1 MLEMKSNCESCDT
14 RVEPTSTDVYICS
27 YECTWCK
34 ECATDKFELICP
46 NCGGNLV
53 QRPARVESAAGQE

>member
-1 MLEMKSNCESCDT
+1 MLKMKSNCESCDAHIA
-14 RVEPTSTDVYICS
+14 PTSTDVYICS

-34 ECATDKFELICP
+34 ACAEDKFEFICP

-53 QRPARVESAAGQE
+53 RRPTRAETAADED

>member
-1 MLEMKSNCESCDT
+1 MLEMKTKCESCSKD
-14 RVEPTSTDVYICS
+14 VEPASMNVYICS
-27 YECTWCK
+27 YECTWCRN
-34 ECATDKFELICP
+34 CAESKFEFVCP

>member
-1 MLEMKSNCESCDT
+1 MLEMKPNCESCDS

-34 ECATDKFELICP
+34 NCATHKFDFICP

-53 QRPARVESAAGQE
+53 TRPARVENE

>member
-1 MLEMKSNCESCDT
+1 MLEMKTNCESCAAP
-14 RVEPTSTDVYICS
+14 VEPASTDVYICS

-34 ECATDKFELICP
+34 DCAEKNFEFVCP

-53 QRPARVESAAGQE
+53 QRPARVENE